1 MITCS
6 DDLVLS
12 IIKQTICDLDT
23 EHNMEKVTRL
33 YEILLINLNS
43 CGVLLLFGSVG
54 RYVVVCLLL
63 GFFFSNQFVDSITH

>member
-43 CGVLLLFGSVG
+43 CGVLLLFGLVG
-54 RYVVVCLLL
+54 RYVVVCLL
-63 GFFFSNQFVDSITH
+63 GFFFQTNL

>member
-63 GFFFSNQFVDSITH
+63 GFFFQTNL